1 MQIKKG
7 LNKLVDRVE
16 KTNIYIIFVVILCI
30 QVLFMLYYCNMK
42 KGYFVDEIWSYGLS
56 NSYYHAQLE
65 DNNSLENVKISSELF
80 KKYLTVDEGKNF
92 KFGSV
97 VNNQM
102 HDAHPPLFYMVLHS
116 VSSLFTGTFSKWFG
130 LIPNII
136 YFVIVMFLLLKIS
149 QCVSDNNIFF
159 IAVQVLYGFSIGA
172 INSVTYIRM
181 YMLLTLWCLLFLL
194 ENIYLY
200 QKEKLKLSN
209 YILLGI
215 ATLGG
220 MYTHFFF
227 IIFACPVVLL
237 NLLYLYKEKSG
248 KGLLKYILKGAIGG
262 ISAILLFPTY
272 IQKISG
278 NDGNSN
284 SAQTHANMRNFSDWS
299 NRLKAYWADVSS
311 ELFGSVW
318 GVIIGICV
326 IIIISYIFSRM
337 IFNIKLK
344 KTEKGLIC
352 IIIEKNDFEKKE
364 IVIRKNVFI
373 IVGILFICAF
383 YYILVCKITLFIS
396 NRFMMCIYPLL
407 VLLMCLLLEITVKVC
422 TKKKVKRAF
431 AMGIISILI
440 IGVTFYANDPE
451 YIYEEK
457 GVIATELE
465 NYTDVPC
472 LYVYT
477 APYRML
483 NNALNLMNTK
493 TIYQS
498 NLDNLKKNINSV
510 DNSSEQLILYVDTL
524 VSDQGMEMD
533 DCVEYIKSSLNY
545 NKVKWLGTDDMSVI
559 YCLER

>member
-248 KGLLKYILKGAIGG
+248 KGLLKYILTGAIGG

-326 IIIISYIFSRM
+326 IIIISYIFSRLV
-337 IFNIKLK
+337 FNIKLK

-352 IIIEKNDFEKKE
+352 IIIEKNDFEKKK
-364 IVIRKNVFI
+364 IVIRKSVFI
-373 IVGILFICAF
+373 IGGILFICAF

-407 VLLMCLLLEITVKVC
+407 VLLMCLLLEKTVKVC
-422 TKKKVKRAF
+422 TKKR
-431 AMGIISILI
+431 
-440 IGVTFYANDPE
+440 
-451 YIYEEK
+451 
-457 GVIATELE
+457 
-465 NYTDVPC
+465 
-472 LYVYT
+472 
-477 APYRML
+477 
-483 NNALNLMNTK
+483 
-493 TIYQS
+493 
-498 NLDNLKKNINSV
+498 
-510 DNSSEQLILYVDTL
+510 
-524 VSDQGMEMD
+524 
-533 DCVEYIKSSLNY
+533 
-545 NKVKWLGTDDMSVI
+545 
-559 YCLER
+559 